1 MTTLAGLSRSLGDDL
16 ARVGSVEA
24 ADEPLS
30 GVHVSELRDPRP
42 YLAGGELLLT
52 TGMNLTMHTAPL
64 RAYATMLVG
73 HGLRGLALGL
83 GPVHTR
89 VPPVLVRVCNEA
101 GLPLYVVPEPTPFQL
116 VARRYW
122 ELLAAAGRADL
133 DLALGAQRDLVR
145 AATDR
150 NPVAAVVRV
159 LASAMDGWAAHLDPD
174 GSVVTVWP
182 RASRSSASQVGAEVR
197 RLRAAGPHTAA
208 TFPLGD
214 LDVAVQPLSRSGR
227 LRGFVATAER
237 QPGTPRNR
245 QLLVTATSLLA
256 LAVELRHTGVLRRRS
271 EREAVAALLLAGR
284 VTAAHELVTA
294 MSLDVLPGA
303 AHLVVTGPL
312 GRDAADEL
320 LDDCERHHLQV
331 WGHWRAD
338 RLRLLVPVG
347 KLAQVMA
354 LPLGDR
360 GLVATGELALTAAMG
375 GAIATTLRGAERIL
389 ASVGACTRVDLTASP
404 EPVDRGRR
412 DWLALQALGQPEL
425 EAAAAAYLR
434 HRGSWERAAT
444 ELNCHRNTLRH
455 RIAAVQRRAGIDLD
469 DPTSAAGLWLA
480 QLELSASAGMQMR
493 PLDGFA
499 LPRGDATGSRRRLPE
514 DTSSSSPR

>member
-1 MTTLAGLSRSLGDDL
+1 MTTLAELSGSLGDDL
-16 ARVGSVEA
+16 ARAGATLPSE
-24 ADEPLS
+24 EPLT

-52 TGMNLTMHTAPL
+52 TGMNLTMRTAPL
-64 RAYATMLVG
+64 QAYATMLVG

-89 VPPVLVRVCNEA
+89 LLPVLVRVCDEA

-182 RASRSSASQVGAEVR
+182 RASRASASEVSAEVR
-197 RLRAAGPHTAA
+197 RLRAAGPHAAA

-237 QPGTPRNR
+237 RPGTPRNR

-271 EREAVAALLLAGR
+271 EREAVTALLLTGR
-284 VTAAHELVTA
+284 VAAARELSSA
-294 MSLDVLPGA
+294 LALDAPPSA
-303 AHLVVTGPL
+303 AHLLVIGPI
-312 GRDAADEL
+312 GRDAADEV
-320 LDDCERHHLQV
+320 LDDCERHHLDV

-338 RLRLLVPVG
+338 RLRLLVPPAG
-347 KLAQVMA
+347 LAPVMG
-354 LPLGDR
+354 LPVGDR
-360 GLVATGELALTAAMG
+360 GLVVTGELPLTATMG
-375 GAIATTLRGAERIL
+375 GAVATTLRGAERIL
-389 ASVGACTRVDLTASP
+389 AGLAAGTRADLGASP
-404 EPVDRGRR
+404 DPVDRGRR
-412 DWLALQALGQPEL
+412 DWLALQALGQPQL
-425 EAAAAAYLR
+425 EAAVVAYLR
-434 HRGSWERAAT
+434 HRGSWERAAA
-444 ELNCHRNTLRH
+444 ELDCHRNTLRH

-469 DPTSAAGLWLA
+469 NPTSAAALWLA
-480 QLELSASAGMQMR
+480 HLELSDPS
-493 PLDGFA
+493 
-499 LPRGDATGSRRRLPE
+499 
-514 DTSSSSPR
+514 

>member
-1 MTTLAGLSRSLGDDL
+1 MTTLAELSDALGDDL
-16 ARVGSVEA
+16 ALVGAVAPSEDA
-24 ADEPLS
+24 LT

-64 RAYATMLVG
+64 QAYATILVG

-83 GPVHTR
+83 GPVHAR
-89 VPPVLVRVCNEA
+89 MPPVLVRVCDQA

-208 TFPLGD
+208 TFPLGE

-237 QPGTPRNR
+237 RPGTPRNR

-271 EREAVAALLLAGR
+271 EREAVAALLLTGR
-284 VTAAHELVTA
+284 VAPAHELATA
-294 MSLDVLPGA
+294 LSLDPPPSA
-303 AHLVVTGPL
+303 AHLVVTGPIS
-312 GRDAADEL
+312 RDAADEL
-320 LDDCERHHLQV
+320 LDDCERHHLAI

-338 RLRLLVPVG
+338 RLRLLVPAGLLPEV
-347 KLAQVMA
+347 LA
-354 LPLGDR
+354 LPPGDR
-360 GLVATGELALTAAMG
+360 GTVATGELALTATMG
-375 GAIATTLRGAERIL
+375 GAVATTLRGAERIL
-389 ASVGACTRVDLTASP
+389 AGLDAGARVDLSASP
-404 EPVDRGRR
+404 DPVDRGRR

-425 EAAAAAYLR
+425 EAAAIAYLR
-434 HRGSWERAAT
+434 HRGSWERAAA
-444 ELNCHRNTLRH
+444 ELDCHRNTLRH
-455 RIAAVQRRAGIDLD
+455 RIAAVQRRSGIDLD
-469 DPTSAAGLWLA
+469 DPTSAAALWLA
-480 QLELSASAGMQMR
+480 HLELSAAPS
-493 PLDGFA
+493 
-499 LPRGDATGSRRRLPE
+499 
-514 DTSSSSPR
+514 